1 MIKYLA
7 VALFVCGLLSC
18 SSTDSLIGDVSLSKC
33 LNTRSF
39 NQEESDSITECH
51 ELVKLTRGER
61 DVYCEW
67 CNFWINCMTSDV
79 IVDCEKEDGKM
90 VIRYSQVYKDGIGAT
105 CSCPVTLYFTI
116 RDAAQDRFMLVI
128 RDRTYE
134 VDFNGGGTAT
144 LDLSKPLAE

>member
-1 MIKYLA
+1 MI
-7 VALFVCGLLSC
+7 
-18 SSTDSLIGDVSLSKC
+18 LIISAGNSGKIK
-33 LNTRSF
+33 T
-39 NQEESDSITECH
+39 
-51 ELVKLTRGER
+51 LVKYGKNEIL
-61 DVYCEW
+61 Y
-67 CNFWINCMTSDV
+67 NLYHIHNHHLSDGNV
-79 IVDCEKEDGKM
+79 PPTFRCAYFL